1 MCLSLKDSQE
11 SRSTPESMTLL
22 DDADE
27 AMPTVMIV
35 EDDPAIRRL
44 YSFLLTN
51 SGFNVVEAED
61 GVAALE
67 QFSADPCDLIIT
79 DMNMPRM
86 GGMDLVKE
94 IRNTRQSDVYV
105 IMVTAYGTPDTEKMA
120 LRLGANEYIAKPF
133 DFEELEG
140 RVRSYFENMDMI

>member
-1 MCLSLKDSQE
+1 L
-11 SRSTPESMTLL
+11 T
-22 DDADE
+22 DE
-27 AMPTVMIV
+27 EEKMPTVMIV

-44 YSFLLTN
+44 YSFLLSN
-51 SGFNVVEAED
+51 SGYNVIEAED
-61 GVAALE
+61 GQAALE
-67 QFSADPCDLIIT
+67 KYKEEPCDLIIT

-94 IRNTRQSDVYV
+94 LRASKSNVHV

-120 LRLGANEYIAKPF
+120 FRLGANEYIAKPF

-140 RVRSYFENMDMI
+140 RVRAFFEG

>member
-1 MCLSLKDSQE
+1 
-11 SRSTPESMTLL
+11 MTLT
-22 DDADE
+22 DIDE
-27 AMPTVMIV
+27 NVHTVMIV

-51 SGFNVVEAED
+51 SGYNVVEAED
-61 GVAALE
+61 GQAALE
-67 QFSADPCDLIIT
+67 QFMADPCELIIT

-94 IRNTRQSDVYV
+94 LRAQNTDVHI

-120 LRLGANEYIAKPF
+120 FRLGADEYIAKPF

-140 RVRSYFENMDMI
+140 RVRAYFDDEDEDF

>member
-1 MCLSLKDSQE
+1 LSD
-11 SRSTPESMTLL
+11 T
-22 DDADE
+22 DD

-51 SGFNVVEAED
+51 SGYNVVEAED
-61 GVAALE
+61 GQAALE
-67 QFSADPCDLIIT
+67 QYTAEPCDLIIT

-94 IRNTRQSDVYV
+94 LRARNYKVHV
-105 IMVTAYGTPDTEKMA
+105 IMVTAYGTADTERMA
-120 LRLGANEYIAKPF
+120 FRLGANEYIAKPF

-140 RVRSYFENMDMI
+140 RVRAFFENQ

>member
-1 MCLSLKDSQE
+1 MADN
-11 SRSTPESMTLL
+11 
-22 DDADE
+22 DDT
-27 AMPTVMIV
+27 MHTVMIV

-51 SGFNVVEAED
+51 SGYNVLEAED
-61 GVAALE
+61 GQQALE
-67 QFSADPCDLIIT
+67 RFAEESCELIIT

-86 GGMDLVKE
+86 GGMDLVRE
-94 IRNTRQSDVYV
+94 LRTNNSDVHV

-120 LRLGANEYIAKPF
+120 FRLGANEYIAKPF

-140 RVRSYFENMDMI
+140 RVRAYFEGF